1 MAKTTKLQKEEIE
14 ALVDVQNKNRLVI
27 EELGKISILEIDL
40 DNRRER
46 AEKFLSDL
54 RSAEDQLAR
63 ALEDKYGKGTVNID
77 KGEFTSLGK

>member
-1 MAKTTKLQKEEIE
+1 MAKTTKLQQEEID
-14 ALVDVQNKNRLVI
+14 ALLDIQKKNKIVL
-27 EELGKISILEIDL
+27 EEFGKISILEIDL

-46 AEKFLSDL
+46 AEKFLTDL

-77 KGEFTSLGK
+77 KGEFTALGK